1 MSTTSVITQINTQTL
16 NYLPSVLAGIQAA
29 EAASSAI
36 VAAGGTAPTGQDKL
50 NVVLAGISAGSSAL
64 AVSANQTVAQTA
76 ELINLISLSV
86 SIFNG
91 LGLFKKS
98 VPAAAPHL
106 SSGPGFAPSAA

>member
-1 MSTTSVITQINTQTL
+1 MSATSVIAQINTQTL

-36 VAAGGTAPTGQDKL
+36 VAAGGAAPTGQDKL
-50 NVVLAGISAGSSAL
+50 NVVLAGISTGSGAL
-64 AVSANQTVAQTA
+64 EGSANNTVAQTA
-76 ELINLISLSV
+76 ELVNLISLSV

-98 VPAAAPHL
+98 TPVAHTAAP
-106 SSGPGFAPSAA
+106 SVQPQRP